1 MAPTG
6 PGCPSPHGALLTNG
20 PVPPVL
26 DSVQVQGH
34 LYSFQLLPQPLCA
47 FPPKVSLP
55 FQLLP
60 QPLCAL
66 PLKVSLPWVGFPG
79 GTRDKEPACQCRRR
93 ETFGFDPGVGKIPW
107 RPAWQPTPVFLPGE
121 SHGQR
126 SLGGCS
132 PWVCIVAATDVTAH
146 THLSVHLGRWK

>member
-34 LYSFQLLPQPLCA
+34 LYSLQPLPQPLCA
-47 FPPKVSLP
+47 F
-55 FQLLP
+55 
-60 QPLCAL
+60 

-79 GTRDKEPACQCRRR
+79 GTPDKEPACQCRRR

-132 PWVCIVAATDVTAH
+132 PWVRIVAATDGTAH
-146 THLSVHLGRWK
+146 THLSVHLGHWK